1 MALVVGVL
9 LGLLPTSTLLAMLS
23 LPLLVSMIRDSELA
37 ASGQQR
43 AIAMIDLRTAR
54 LHAVFG
60 ALLALG
66 LLLGA
71 LHL

>member
-1 MALVVGVL
+1 
-9 LGLLPTSTLLAMLS
+9 MLS